1 VLTTGL
7 NPILSNNNFTFGSS
21 STCPQLDTSSSP
33 ATLAPGVSCTDLISF
48 SPMAIGSIAGTLAIT
63 DNNLNASPSATQTI
77 NLSGSATVGTQ
88 TITFPQ
94 PPTPVTYGAARVTLA
109 ATASSGLAVSY
120 AVTSGPAMISGSTL
134 TFTGAGTVT
143 VTASQAGDTNNS
155 AATPVSDT
163 IVVNPAALT
172 VTAAN
177 ATRVFGAANP
187 AFTGTYAGAVNGD
200 TFTVSGTTTATTA
213 SAVGTYPITPT
224 ASGTDLADYA
234 VTYVNGTLTVT
245 GASTTTAL
253 TSSASAITA
262 GQSVTFTA
270 TVKAGTTPATIGTV
284 TFLNGTTSIGT
295 GVLNAGGVATFTTST
310 LPVGANPSFTASY
323 GATTDYAASV
333 SAPVTVT
340 VAAPGVAGTTTT
352 VTANP
357 VSIIAGG
364 SVTLAATVAS
374 SSGTATGMVT
384 FTNGSA
390 SLGTANLSAGVATL
404 TIATL
409 PVGTDIITASY
420 GGAATFAASSGSASV
435 TVNPATPP
443 SYTIVPASTTLST
456 TQGQNASTTLTLTP
470 VGGYSGTVV
479 FSCQNLPA
487 NAKCAFAQNPV
498 TLTGNNQPVNVGITI
513 ATDVQQ
519 AKLAAPPTS
528 TPLNPLLPALAFWWP
543 GCLAGLGAIGPKRKL
558 SKTQQRW
565 LQLCL
570 LLVATGA
577 LAAGLS
583 GCGGVSSV
591 TPTSA
596 TTVTVTA
603 TATSGT
609 NVTTQT
615 VALTLTIT
623 Q

>member
-1 VLTTGL
+1 
-7 NPILSNNNFTFGSS
+7 
-21 STCPQLDTSSSP
+21 
-33 ATLAPGVSCTDLISF
+33 
-48 SPMAIGSIAGTLAIT
+48 
-63 DNNLNASPSATQTI
+63 
-77 NLSGSATVGTQ
+77 
-88 TITFPQ
+88 
-94 PPTPVTYGAARVTLA
+94 
-109 ATASSGLAVSY
+109 
-120 AVTSGPAMISGSTL
+120 MISGSTL

-155 AATPVSDT
+155 AATPVLDT

-187 AFTGTYAGAVNGD
+187 ALTGTYAGAVNGD
-200 TFTVSGTTTATTA
+200 TFTVSGTTMAA
-213 SAVGTYPITPT
+213 AVSAVGTYPITPT
-224 ASGTDLADYA
+224 ATGTDLADYA

-270 TVKAGTTPATIGTV
+270 TVKAGTTPVTVGTV

-295 GVLNAGGVATFTTST
+295 GVLNASGVATFTTST

-352 VTANP
+352 VAANP

-456 TQGQNASTTLTLTP
+456 TQGQNASTTLTP

-513 ATDVQQ
+513 ASNVQQ
-519 AKLAAPPTS
+519 AKLTAPPTS
-528 TPLNPLLPALAFWWP
+528 TPLNPSLPALAFWWP
-543 GCLAGLGAIGPKRKL
+543 GSLAGLAAIGRKRKL